1 MPKAYFVNKREA
13 ARAFHSD
20 NDDDDDDE
28 LEQLDLDA
36 TFQKDMVLFCIDAG
50 PSMHRIDP
58 ITNTS
63 PLYSALKAAASLMQK
78 KLISSPHDHVGVLI
92 FNCAETLF
100 RSAKPGEYYK
110 GSYELQSVR
119 QVNVPDTYNLKAL
132 LHEAENDPK
141 HLQTVLPPAE
151 KQMRID
157 WALANAGVA
166 MVTAPNAGSKR
177 VFWIT
182 DNDDPHPM
190 SIDPKATKA
199 RRACLDKMNEFRK
212 IGVRIEPFFINPS
225 NTTAQTA
232 SQASSSDLTRSFEIN
247 KFYADV
253 FAHYDDDRE
262 DQDDEDSVY
271 PRRLPKGF
279 GRTAADQLRG
289 QEVKRSLWD
298 SSVRFQ
304 ELEDDIATRETP
316 KRVVFNIRFEL
327 AALDPPPSASESA
340 STETGAEE
348 RLPQARTRGR
358 KWQIG
363 VKGYSLVS
371 RTTKGN
377 PVKVIVDDDC
387 GELKE
392 VVTHQHYI
400 DANTGKPLS
409 KEEVIPAFQ
418 FGPSSS
424 LRGQVTFTS
433 QELRS
438 IKTFGMLPCL
448 KLIGFRDRDEL
459 LRFEWNVKHAY
470 FIYPSDAEWKG
481 SRKTFA
487 ALLQSMVKKGKV
499 GLGLFMPRQ
508 NVVPV
513 FVAIVPQE
521 EEVSADGQQITA
533 PGMHI
538 ITLPYADDVR
548 DIPTNLLHTEDANDT
563 QVDKAIAFIERY
575 QKKQPFNPDHYP
587 NPALNHHYSVL
598 MATAFQEPLP
608 SQPNDLTVPQYA
620 TIKKRTAHLI
630 QEWHDAINDDPRLSM
645 VSTSSS
651 KQARTSTSVR
661 KTSFED
667 DTEILEL
674 WGQGKLSAYTVDE
687 LRSVC
692 EFYRLDKKGKK
703 ADLLVRIDAHIRKQK
718 KG

>member
-13 ARAFHSD
+13 ARAFNSD
-20 NDDDDDDE
+20 TDDDDDDE
-28 LEQLDLDA
+28 LEPLDLDA

-58 ITNTS
+58 ATNTS

-92 FNCAETLF
+92 FNCADTLF
-100 RSAKPGEYYK
+100 HSVKPGEYYK

-132 LHEAENDPK
+132 LHEAELDPK
-141 HLQTVLPPAE
+141 HLYTVLPPAE

-166 MVTAPNAGSKR
+166 VVAAANTGSKR

-212 IGVRIEPFFINPS
+212 IGVRIEPFFINS
-225 NTTAQTA
+225 NKPTAA
-232 SQASSSDLTRSFEIN
+232 SQEPSGSQLTRDFEIN

-253 FAHYDDDRE
+253 FAHYDDDR
-262 DQDDEDSVY
+262 DQDDDDDGTA
-271 PRRLPKGF
+271 RRLPRGF
-279 GRTAADQLRG
+279 SSTAAEQLKG
-289 QEVKRSLWD
+289 QETKRTLWD

-304 ELEDDIATRETP
+304 ELEDDVATRETP

-327 AALDPPPSASESA
+327 AALDPTPESNEA
-340 STETGAEE
+340 DQGEE

-363 VKGYSLVS
+363 IKGYSLVS
-371 RTTKGN
+371 KTTKGN

-392 VVTHQHYI
+392 VVTHQHYV
-400 DANTGKPLS
+400 DVNSGKPLS
-409 KEEVIPAFQ
+409 KDQVIPAFQ

-424 LRGQVTFTS
+424 LRGQVTFTPG
-433 QELRS
+433 ELRS
-438 IKTFGMLPCL
+438 IKTFGMLPSL
-448 KLIGFRDRDEL
+448 KLIGFRNRDDL
-459 LRFEWNVKHAY
+459 LRFEWNVKHSY
-470 FIYPSDAEWKG
+470 FIYPSDSEWKG
-481 SRKTFA
+481 SRKTFT
-487 ALLQSMVKKGKV
+487 ALLNSMISKDKV

-521 EEVSADGQQITA
+521 EEVSADGQQLVA
-533 PGMHI
+533 PGMHL

-548 DIPTNLLHTEDANDT
+548 DVPANLLHTEDAKDE
-563 QVDKAIAFIERY
+563 QVDKAVAFIERY

-587 NPALNHHYSVL
+587 NPSLNHHYAVL
-598 MATAFQEPLP
+598 MATAFQEPVP
-608 SQPNDLTVPQYA
+608 DTPTDLTVPQYA

-630 QEWHDAINDDPRLSM
+630 QDWHTAINQDPRLNV
-645 VSTSSS
+645 VSAAAS
-651 KQARTSTSVR
+651 KHAKTSTSVR
-661 KTSFED
+661 KTTFED
-667 DTEILEL
+667 DSEIMEL
-674 WGQGKLSAYTVDE
+674 WQSGKLSAYTVDE
-687 LRSVC
+687 LKSAC
-692 EFYRLDKKGKK
+692 DFYRLDKKGRK
-703 ADLLVRIDAHIRKQK
+703 ADLLVRIDEHIRKQRK
-718 KG
+718 A

>member
-13 ARAFHSD
+13 ARAFNSD
-20 NDDDDDDE
+20 DDGDDDDDE
-28 LEQLDLDA
+28 LQQLDLDA
-36 TFQKDMVLFCIDAG
+36 TYQKDMVLFCIDAG

-58 ITNTS
+58 TTNTS

-132 LHEAENDPK
+132 LHEAEHDPT
-141 HLQTVLPPAE
+141 HLHTVLPPAE

-166 MVTAPNAGSKR
+166 MVAAANAGSKR

-190 SIDPKATKA
+190 GVDAKATKA
-199 RRACLDKMNEFRK
+199 RRACLDKMIEFRK
-212 IGVRIEPFFINPS
+212 IGVRIEPFFINP
-225 NTTAQTA
+225 NDTGAAA
-232 SQASSSDLTRSFEIN
+232 SQPSASQLARGFEIN

-262 DQDDEDSVY
+262 EDEDQESAY
-271 PRRLPKGF
+271 PGRLPRGF
-279 GRTAADQLRG
+279 GKTAAEQLRG

-327 AALDPPPSASESA
+327 AALDPPPESHG
-340 STETGAEE
+340 TEQVEE

-363 VKGYSLVS
+363 IKGYSLVS

-400 DANTGKPLS
+400 DANSGKPLS
-409 KEEVIPAFQ
+409 KEQVIPAFQ
-418 FGPSSS
+418 FGPSST
-424 LRGQVTFTS
+424 LRGQVTFTPD
-433 QELRS
+433 ELRS

-448 KLIGFRDRDEL
+448 KLIGFRNRDDL
-459 LRFEWNVKHAY
+459 LKFEWNVKHAY
-470 FIYPSDAEWKG
+470 FIYPSDVEWKG
-481 SRKTFA
+481 SRKTFT
-487 ALLQSMVKKGKV
+487 ALLRSMSSKGKV

-508 NVVPV
+508 NVIPV
-513 FVAIVPQE
+513 FVAIVPQQ
-521 EEVSADGQQITA
+521 EEVSADGQQLVA
-533 PGMHI
+533 PGMHL

-548 DIPTNLLHTEDANDT
+548 DIPTNLLHTEDAHDT

-587 NPALNHHYSVL
+587 NPALNHHYAVL
-598 MATAFQEPLP
+598 MATAFQEPVP
-608 SQPNDLTVPQYA
+608 DAPNDVTLPQYA

-630 QEWHDAINDDPRLSM
+630 TDWHEAINEDPRLS
-645 VSTSSS
+645 VTVAS
-651 KQARTSTSVR
+651 KQAKTSTSVR

-667 DTEILEL
+667 DSEIMDL
-674 WGQGKLSAYTVDE
+674 WSRGKLSAYTVAE
-687 LRSVC
+687 LKSVC
-692 EFYRLDKKGKK
+692 EFYRLDNKGRKP
-703 ADLLVRIDAHIRKQK
+703 DLLVRIDAHIRKLK
-718 KG
+718 KA

>member
-13 ARAFHSD
+13 ARAFNSD
-20 NDDDDDDE
+20 DDDDDDDE
-28 LEQLDLDA
+28 LEQLDLEA
-36 TFQKDMVLFCIDAG
+36 TYQKDMVLFCIDAG

-58 ITNTS
+58 STNTS
-63 PLYSALKAAASLMQK
+63 PLFSALKAAASLMQK

-100 RSAKPGEYYK
+100 HSAKPGEYYK
-110 GSYELQSVR
+110 GSYELQPVR

-132 LHEAENDPK
+132 LHEAEHDPK
-141 HLQTVLPPAE
+141 HLEEVLPPAE

-166 MVTAPNAGSKR
+166 MVAAANAGSKR
-177 VFWIT
+177 VFWIS

-190 SIDPKATKA
+190 SVDPKATKA

-212 IGVRIEPFFINPS
+212 IGVRIEPFFINPG
-225 NTTAQTA
+225 NATGA
-232 SQASSSDLTRSFEIN
+232 SQASGSQLTRGFEIN
-247 KFYADV
+247 KFYADI
-253 FAHYDDDRE
+253 FAHYDDDRDE
-262 DQDDEDSVY
+262 DDEES
-271 PRRLPKGF
+271 
-279 GRTAADQLRG
+279 
-289 QEVKRSLWD
+289 
-298 SSVRFQ
+298 

-327 AALDPPPSASESA
+327 AALDPP
-340 STETGAEE
+340 STPAEGEGGEQDE

-371 RTTKGN
+371 KTTKGN
-377 PVKVIVDDDC
+377 PVKVIVDDEC

-392 VVTHQHYI
+392 VVTHQHYV

-409 KEEVIPAFQ
+409 KEQVIPAFQ
-418 FGPSSS
+418 FGTSSS
-424 LRGQVTFTS
+424 LRGQVTFTP

-448 KLIGFRDRDEL
+448 KLIGFRDKDEL
-459 LRFEWNVKHAY
+459 LKFEWNVKHAY
-470 FIYPSDAEWKG
+470 FIYPSDVEWKG
-481 SRKTFA
+481 SRKTFT
-487 ALLQSMVKKGKV
+487 ALLRSMVTKNKV

-521 EEVSADGQQITA
+521 EELSEDGQQVTA
-533 PGMHI
+533 PGMHV

-548 DIPTNLLHTEDANDT
+548 DIPTNLLHTEDANDD

-587 NPALNHHYSVL
+587 NPALNHHYEVL
-598 MATAFQEPLP
+598 MATAFQEALP
-608 SQPNDLTVPQYA
+608 SAPTDLTIPQYS

-630 QEWHDAINDDPRLSM
+630 EEWHSAINDDPRLAM
-645 VSTSSS
+645 VSAASSN
-651 KQARTSTSVR
+651 KVARTSTNVR
-661 KTSFED
+661 KTTFED
-667 DTEILEL
+667 DTEIMGL
-674 WGQGKLSAYTVDE
+674 WEKGKLSAYTVEE
-687 LRSVC
+687 LKGVC
-692 EFYRLDKKGKK
+692 DFYRLDKKGKK
-703 ADLLVRIDAHIRKQK
+703 ADLLVRIDGHIRKQRK
-718 KG
+718 A

>member
-13 ARAFHSD
+13 ARAFNS
-20 NDDDDDDE
+20 DDDDDDDDQ
-28 LEQLDLDA
+28 LEQLDLEA
-36 TFQKDMVLFCIDAG
+36 TYQKDMVLFCIDAG

-58 ITNTS
+58 TANTS

-78 KLISSPHDHVGVLI
+78 KLISSPHDHVGLLI

-132 LHEAENDPK
+132 LHEAEHDPK
-141 HLQTVLPPAE
+141 HLQTILPPAE

-166 MVTAPNAGSKR
+166 MVAAPNAGSKR

-190 SIDPKATKA
+190 SVDPKATKT
-199 RRACLDKMNEFRK
+199 RRACLDKMDEFSK
-212 IGVRIEPFFINPS
+212 IGVRIEPFFINP
-225 NTTAQTA
+225 NQPAFTGA
-232 SQASSSDLTRSFEIN
+232 SQASGSDLTRGFEIN

-253 FAHYDDDRE
+253 FSHYDNDLE
-262 DQDDEDSVY
+262 DDEDSAY
-271 PRRLPKGF
+271 PRRLPKAF
-279 GRTAADQLRG
+279 GRTAAEQLKG

-298 SSVRFQ
+298 SAVRFQ
-304 ELEDDIATRETP
+304 ELENDIATRETP

-327 AALDPPPSASESA
+327 AALDPAPAP
-340 STETGAEE
+340 STEGSEANGEGAK
-348 RLPQARTRGR
+348 LPQARSRGR

-363 VKGYSLVS
+363 VKGYSLVCK
-371 RTTKGN
+371 TMKGN

-400 DANTGKPLS
+400 DVNSGQPLS
-409 KEEVIPAFQ
+409 KEQVIPAFQ
-418 FGPSSS
+418 FGTSSS
-424 LRGQVTFTS
+424 LRGQVTFTP

-448 KLIGFRDRDEL
+448 KLIGFRDKDEL
-459 LRFEWNVKHAY
+459 LKFEWNVKHAY
-470 FIYPSDAEWKG
+470 FIYPSDIEWKG
-481 SRKTFA
+481 SRKTFT

-521 EEVSADGQQITA
+521 EELDEEGQQLVA

-548 DIPTNLLHTEDANDT
+548 DIPTNLLHTEDANYT
-563 QVDKAIAFIERY
+563 QIDKAIAFIERY

-587 NPALNHHYSVL
+587 NPSLNHHYKVL

-608 SQPNDLTVPQYA
+608 ETPTDLTVPQYG
-620 TIKKRTAHLI
+620 TIRKRTAHLI
-630 QEWHDAINDDPRLSM
+630 QAWHDEINGDPRLSM
-645 VSTSSS
+645 VSAAAS
-651 KQARTSTSVR
+651 KQPKTSTSVR

-667 DTEILEL
+667 DTEIMGL
-674 WGQGKLSAYTVDE
+674 WEKGKLSAYTVEE
-687 LRSVC
+687 LKSVC
-692 EFYRLDKKGKK
+692 ELYRLDKKGRKG
-703 ADLLVRIDAHIRKQK
+703 DLLVRIDEHIRKMSK
-718 KG
+718 

>member
-1 MPKAYFVNKREA
+1 MPKAYFVDKREA
-13 ARAFHSD
+13 ARAFNSD
-20 NDDDDDDE
+20 NEDDDDDE
-28 LEQLDLDA
+28 LQQLDLEA
-36 TFQKDMVLFCIDAG
+36 TYQKDMVLFCIDAG

-58 ITNTS
+58 TTNAT

-100 RSAKPGEYYK
+100 RSAQPGEYYK

-132 LHEAENDPK
+132 LHEAEHDPK
-141 HLQTVLPPAE
+141 HLQTVLPPAK

-166 MVTAPNAGSKR
+166 MVAAANAGSKR

-190 SIDPKATKA
+190 SVDPKATKA
-199 RRACLDKMNEFRK
+199 RRSCLDKMNEFRK
-212 IGVRIEPFFINPS
+212 IGVRIEPFFINPQDP
-225 NTTAQTA
+225 AA
-232 SQASSSDLTRSFEIN
+232 DAEASSSETTRAFEIN
-247 KFYADV
+247 RFYADV
-253 FAHYDDDRE
+253 FAHYDDDLE
-262 DQDDEDSVY
+262 DEDEDSAS
-271 PRRLPKGF
+271 PPRLPKGF
-279 GRTAADQLRG
+279 GRTATEQLRG
-289 QEVKRSLWD
+289 QEVKHSLWD
-298 SSVRFQ
+298 SAVRFQ
-304 ELEDDIATRETP
+304 ELEDDIVTRETP

-327 AALDPPPSASESA
+327 AALDPPAPPPDAQSDGDARQ
-340 STETGAEE
+340 E

-363 VKGYSLVS
+363 IKGYSLVS
-371 RTTKGN
+371 KTTKGN

-392 VVTHQHYI
+392 VVTHQHYV
-400 DANTGKPLS
+400 DANSGKPLS
-409 KEEVIPAFQ
+409 KDQVVPAFQ
-418 FGPSSS
+418 FGTSSS
-424 LRGQVTFTS
+424 LRGQITFS
-433 QELRS
+433 PQELRS

-459 LRFEWNVKHAY
+459 LRFEWNVKHSY
-470 FIYPSDAEWKG
+470 FIYPSDVEWKG
-481 SRKTFA
+481 SRKTFT
-487 ALLQSMVKKGKV
+487 ALLRSMVNKGKV

-521 EEVSADGQQITA
+521 EEVTEEGQQVEA
-533 PGMHI
+533 PGMHL

-548 DIPTNLLHTEDANDT
+548 DIPTNLLHTEDARDE
-563 QVDKAIAFIERY
+563 QVDKAVAIIERY

-587 NPALNHHYSVL
+587 NPALNHHYAVL
-598 MATAFQEPLP
+598 MATAFQEAIPDKP
-608 SQPNDLTVPQYA
+608 TDFTVPQYG

-630 QEWHDAINDDPRLSM
+630 EEWHRAIDADARLSM
-645 VSTSSS
+645 VAASN
-651 KQARTSTSVR
+651 KHPRTSTSVR

-667 DTEILEL
+667 DTEILGL
-674 WGQGKLSAYTVDE
+674 WEKGKLSAYTVDE
-687 LRSVC
+687 LKSVC

-703 ADLLVRIDAHIRKQK
+703 AELLTRIDANIRKQRK
-718 KG
+718 QS

>member
-13 ARAFHSD
+13 ARAFNSD
-20 NDDDDDDE
+20 DDDDDDE

-36 TFQKDMVLFCIDAG
+36 IYQKDMVLFCIDAG

-132 LHEAENDPK
+132 LHEAESDPK
-141 HLQTVLPPAE
+141 HLQDVLPPAE
-151 KQMRID
+151 KQMRVD

-166 MVTAPNAGSKR
+166 MVAAANAGSKR

-212 IGVRIEPFFINPS
+212 IGVRIEPFFINP
-225 NTTAQTA
+225 NNATGP
-232 SQASSSDLTRSFEIN
+232 SQASSSDLTRGFEIN

-262 DQDDEDSVY
+262 DDEESFHR
-271 PRRLPKGF
+271 PRLPAGF
-279 GRTAADQLRG
+279 GRTAAEQLKG

-298 SSVRFQ
+298 SAVRFQ

-327 AALDPPPSASESA
+327 AALDPPPEPSSAEN
-340 STETGAEE
+340 GAGEAE
-348 RLPQARTRGR
+348 QRLPQARTRGR

-371 RTTKGN
+371 RSTKGN
-377 PVKVIVDDDC
+377 TVKVIVDDEC

-409 KEEVIPAFQ
+409 KEQVIPAFQ
-418 FGPSSS
+418 FGNSSS
-424 LRGQVTFTS
+424 LRGQVTFTP
-433 QELRS
+433 QELKS
-438 IKTFGMLPCL
+438 IKSFGMLPCL
-448 KLIGFRDRDEL
+448 KLIGFRNRDEL
-459 LRFEWNVKHAY
+459 LKFEWNVKHAY
-470 FIYPSDAEWKG
+470 FIYPSDIEWKG
-481 SRKTFA
+481 SRKTFT
-487 ALLQSMVKKGKV
+487 ALLKSMLSKNKV

-521 EEVSADGQQITA
+521 EEVSEDGQQLIA

-548 DIPTNLLHTEDANDT
+548 DVPTNLLSTADAKDE
-563 QVDKAIAFIERY
+563 QIDKAVAFIERY

-598 MATAFQEPLP
+598 MATAFQEPVP
-608 SQPNDLTVPQYA
+608 AAPTDLTVPQYA

-630 QEWHDAINDDPRLSM
+630 QEWHDAIDQDPRLSM
-645 VSTSSS
+645 VAASS
-651 KQARTSTSVR
+651 KQPKTSTSVR
-661 KTSFED
+661 KTTFED
-667 DTEILEL
+667 DTEIMDL
-674 WGQGKLSAYTVDE
+674 WERGKLSAYTVAE
-687 LRSVC
+687 LKSVC
-692 EFYRLDKKGKK
+692 DFYRLDNKGRKP
-703 ADLLVRIDAHIRKQK
+703 DLLVRIDAWIRKQR
-718 KG
+718 KGEA

>member
-13 ARAFHSD
+13 ARAFNSD
-20 NDDDDDDE
+20 DDDDDDDE

-50 PSMHRIDP
+50 PSMHRVDP
-58 ITNTS
+58 ATNTS

-92 FNCAETLF
+92 FNCADTLF

-110 GSYELQSVR
+110 GSYELQSLR

-132 LHEAENDPK
+132 LHEAEHDPK

-166 MVTAPNAGSKR
+166 MVAAANAGSKR

-190 SIDPKATKA
+190 SIDRKATKA

-212 IGVRIEPFFINPS
+212 IGVRIEPFFINP
-225 NTTAQTA
+225 NNATAA
-232 SQASSSDLTRSFEIN
+232 SQSSSSQMTRGFEIN

-253 FAHYDDDRE
+253 FAHYDDDR
-262 DQDDEDSVY
+262 DEDEDEDDAY
-271 PRRLPKGF
+271 PRRLPRGF
-279 GRTAADQLRG
+279 GKTAAEQLRG
-289 QEVKRSLWD
+289 QEIKRTLWD

-304 ELEDDIATRETP
+304 ELENDIATRETP

-327 AALDPPPSASESA
+327 AALDPTPESNGSAAE
-340 STETGAEE
+340 EAEE

-363 VKGYSLVS
+363 IKGYSLVS

-400 DANTGKPLS
+400 DANSGKPLS
-409 KEEVIPAFQ
+409 KEQVIPAFQ
-418 FGPSSS
+418 FGPSST
-424 LRGQVTFTS
+424 LRGQVTFTP
-433 QELRS
+433 QELKS

-448 KLIGFRDRDEL
+448 KLIGFRDRDDL

-470 FIYPSDAEWKG
+470 FIYPSDIEWKG
-481 SRKTFA
+481 SRKTFT
-487 ALLQSMVKKGKV
+487 ALLNSMLSKGKV

-521 EEVSADGQQITA
+521 EEVSADGQQIVA
-533 PGMHI
+533 PGIHL

-548 DIPTNLLHTEDANDT
+548 DVPANLLRTEDAKDE

-587 NPALNHHYSVL
+587 NPALNHHYAVL
-598 MATAFQEPLP
+598 MATAFQEPVP
-608 SQPNDLTVPQYA
+608 TSPTDLTVPQYS

-630 QEWHDAINDDPRLSM
+630 QDWHEAINEDPRLSM
-645 VSTSSS
+645 NASINSN
-651 KQARTSTSVR
+651 KQAKTSTKVR
-661 KTSFED
+661 ETTFED
-667 DTEILEL
+667 DSEILDL
-674 WGQGKLSAYTVDE
+674 WERGKLSAYTVAE
-687 LRSVC
+687 LKSVC
-692 EFYRLDKKGKK
+692 DFYRLDKKGKK
-703 ADLLVRIDAHIRKQK
+703 TELLVRIDEHIRKQR

>member
-1 MPKAYFVNKREA
+1 MPKAFFVNKREA
-13 ARAFHSD
+13 ARAFNSD
-20 NDDDDDDE
+20 DDDDDDE

-36 TFQKDMVLFCIDAG
+36 TYQKDMVLFCIDAG
-50 PSMHRIDP
+50 ESMHRIDP
-58 ITNTS
+58 ATNTS

-92 FNCAETLF
+92 FNCADTLF

-132 LHEAENDPK
+132 LSRAATDPK
-141 HLQTVLPPAE
+141 HLRTVLPPAN

-166 MVTAPNAGSKR
+166 MVAAANAGSKR

-190 SIDPKATKA
+190 SSDPKATKA

-212 IGVRIEPFFINPS
+212 IGVRIEPFFINP
-225 NTTAQTA
+225 TDGAA
-232 SQASSSDLTRSFEIN
+232 SDEASTSDLSRGFEVN
-247 KFYADV
+247 RFYADV
-253 FAHYDDDRE
+253 FAQYDDDLEEAEARS
-262 DQDDEDSVY
+262 Q
-271 PRRLPKGF
+271 PRLPAGF
-279 GRTAADQLRG
+279 GKTAAEQLKG
-289 QEVKRSLWD
+289 QEPRRSLWD
-298 SSVRFQ
+298 SAVRFQ

-327 AALDPPPSASESA
+327 AALDAPTADTQTQKQGSA
-340 STETGAEE
+340 AEE
-348 RLPQARTRGR
+348 QLPQARMRGR

-363 VKGYSLVS
+363 IKGYSLVS

-400 DANTGKPLS
+400 DANSGKPLS
-409 KEEVIPAFQ
+409 KEQVIPAFQ
-418 FGPSSS
+418 FGNSSS
-424 LRGQVTFTS
+424 LRGQVTFTP
-433 QELRS
+433 QELKS
-438 IKTFGMLPCL
+438 IKSFGMLPCL
-448 KLIGFRDRDEL
+448 KLIGFRDRDDL

-470 FIYPSDAEWKG
+470 FIYPSDVEWKG
-481 SRKTFA
+481 SKKTFT
-487 ALLQSMVKKGKV
+487 ALLNSMVSKGKV

-513 FVAIVPQE
+513 FVAIVPQQE
-521 EEVSADGQQITA
+521 ELTEEGQQLA
-533 PGMHI
+533 PPGMHLV
-538 ITLPYADDVR
+538 TLPYADDVR
-548 DIPTNLLHTEDANDT
+548 DIPTNLLHTEDAKDA
-563 QVDKAIAFIERY
+563 QVDRAVAFIERY

-587 NPALNHHYSVL
+587 NPALNHHYAVL
-598 MATAFQEPLP
+598 MATAFQEE
-608 SQPNDLTVPQYA
+608 QPAGPTDLTVPQYA
-620 TIKKRTAHLI
+620 TIRKRTAHLI
-630 QEWHDAINDDPRLSM
+630 QEWHASIDEDPRLAM
-645 VSTSSS
+645 VAEASS
-651 KQARTSTSVR
+651 KQAKTSTGVR

-667 DTEILEL
+667 DSEILDL
-674 WGQGKLSAYTVDE
+674 WQKGKLSAYTVAE
-687 LRSVC
+687 LKSAC
-692 EFYRLDKKGKK
+692 EFYRLDAKGRK
-703 ADLLVRIDAHIRKQK
+703 ADLLVLLDAHIRKQR

>member
-13 ARAFHSD
+13 ARAFNSD
-20 NDDDDDDE
+20 DDDDDDDDDE

-58 ITNTS
+58 TTNTS
-63 PLYSALKAAASLMQK
+63 PLYSALRAAASLMQK

-132 LHEAENDPK
+132 LHQAEADPK

-166 MVTAPNAGSKR
+166 MVAAANAGCKR

-190 SIDPKATKA
+190 NTDTKATKA

-212 IGVRIEPFFINPS
+212 IGVRIEPFFINP
-225 NTTAQTA
+225 NQPTGA
-232 SQASSSDLTRSFEIN
+232 SQASSSDLTRGFEIN

-262 DQDDEDSVY
+262 DEEDEDVAY
-271 PRRLPKGF
+271 PRRLPAGF
-279 GRTAADQLRG
+279 GRTAAEQLKG
-289 QEVKRSLWD
+289 QEAKRSLWD

-327 AALDPPPSASESA
+327 AGLDPPQGQASAE
-340 STETGAEE
+340 GADADEE

-363 VKGYSLVS
+363 IKGYSLVS

-392 VVTHQHYI
+392 VVTHQHYV
-400 DANTGKPLS
+400 DANSGKPLS
-409 KEEVIPAFQ
+409 KEQVIPAFQ
-418 FGPSSS
+418 FGTSSS
-424 LRGQVTFTS
+424 LRGQVTFTP
-433 QELRS
+433 QELKS
-438 IKTFGMLPCL
+438 IKSFGMLPCL
-448 KLIGFRDRDEL
+448 KLIGFRNRDDL
-459 LRFEWNVKHAY
+459 LKFEWNVKHAY

-481 SRKTFA
+481 SRKTFT
-487 ALLQSMVKKGKV
+487 ALLQSMAKKGKV

-521 EEVSADGQQITA
+521 EELSEDGQQMVA
-533 PGMHI
+533 PGMHL

-548 DIPTNLLHTEDANDT
+548 DVPTNLLHTEDANDV
-563 QVDKAIAFIERY
+563 QVDKAVAFIERY

-587 NPALNHHYSVL
+587 NPALNHHYAVL

-608 SQPNDLTVPQYA
+608 AHPVDLTVPQYA

-630 QEWHDAINDDPRLSM
+630 QDWHAAINEDPRLTA
-645 VSTSSS
+645 VASSN
-651 KQARTSTSVR
+651 KVAKTSTSVR

-667 DTEILEL
+667 DSEILEL
-674 WGQGKLSAYTVDE
+674 WSRGKLSAYTVAE
-687 LRSVC
+687 LKSVC
-692 EFYRLDKKGKK
+692 DFYRLDNKGRKT
-703 ADLLVRIDAHIRKQK
+703 DLLVRIDAHIRKQRK
-718 KG
+718 E